1 MPVSLSFAG
10 ARTIE
15 GYRLRRSQNNVGR
28 SRQLFPKENR
38 REMNRFSGGFNNQVH
53 GNSWEKFVLTTTRSG
68 CGDNDVSA
76 VIDGFGSV
84 RGGNHLRIRYL
95 EPTP

>member
-15 GYRLRRSQNNVGR
+15 AYHLRRSQNKVES

-38 REMNRFSGGFNNQVH
+38 RKMNRFSGGFNDEAH
-53 GNSWEKFVLTTTRSG
+53 GN
-68 CGDNDVSA
+68 D
-76 VIDGFGSV
+76 
-84 RGGNHLRIRYL
+84 
-95 EPTP
+95 